1 MISVFAKRLMA
12 WRALCA
18 SLIALCC
25 STACMPKMSVEQIAA
40 YQPERPAELDQ
51 LDMLLGEWE
60 TTGTIELAV
69 VDEPITTSGRNK
81 AQWTMDGRVL
91 EDQADLDMGPFGRVT
106 GKTLWTWDPSLQ
118 KHRMW
123 WFDSLGETSEVV
135 ATFDP
140 RTQTWKMKAK
150 GQKYG
155 RRTSGSGT
163 IRRIDDNTLEWTWN
177 EASASGLITFAKM
190 RGTSRRV
197 GQARQDSH

>member
-1 MISVFAKRLMA
+1 MITGSSNRSGVHTAFGLSAFLVF
-12 WRALCA
+12 
-18 SLIALCC
+18 S
-25 STACMPKMSVEQIAA
+25 SSACLPKMSVEQIAA
-40 YQPERPAELDQ
+40 FQPERPAELDQ

-135 ATFDP
+135 ATFDQ

-197 GQARQDSH
+197 GNTEARP